1 MQIIMVE
8 IFIKATLYKVKKN
21 LTPKRFFSKFHLKN

>member
-8 IFIKATLYKVKKN
+8 IFIKATLYKVKKLN
-21 LTPKRFFSKFHLKN
+21 TEKDFFLNFI